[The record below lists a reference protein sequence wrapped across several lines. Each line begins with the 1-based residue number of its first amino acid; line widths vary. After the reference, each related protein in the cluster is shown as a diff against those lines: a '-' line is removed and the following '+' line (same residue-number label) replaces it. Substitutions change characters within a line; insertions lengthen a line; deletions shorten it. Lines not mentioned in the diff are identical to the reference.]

1 MTPVIKLSKAE
12 RNIKEKKRRLQMKDL
27 YANLADLLPDPQSN
41 KLSVAEILKEATS
54 YIQQLQRNGEL
65 LERKKALLKGD
76 DDIDH
81 KTSNIIG
88 SSSNLPIINF
98 TTSDSILE
106 VNLVSAL
113 NKNFML
119 YEIINVLLEE
129 GAEVVHA
136 AHTNAGD
143 KSIYVVKSKAISSRI
158 GVETS
163 RVEER
168 LKELIF

>member
-1 MTPVIKLSKAE
+1 MNGL
-12 RNIKEKKRRLQMKDL
+12 LG
-27 YANLADLLPDPQSN
+27 NLADLLPHPQPSN
-41 KLSVAEILKEATS
+41 ELSVAETLNEATG

-76 DDIDH
+76 DH
-81 KTSNIIG
+81 KISNIIG

-119 YEIINVLLEE
+119 YEMITVLQEE

-136 AHTNAGD
+136 AHTSD
-143 KSIYVVKSKAISSRI
+143 KTIYVIKSKAISSRI

-168 LKELIF
+168 LKELVY

>member
-1 MTPVIKLSKAE
+1 MSNPFAGT
-12 RNIKEKKRRLQMKDL
+12 
-27 YANLADLLPDPQSN
+27 ADQGSEEVVVVH
-41 KLSVAEILKEATS
+41 LSVAEILKEATS

-98 TTSDSILE
+98 TTLDSILE

-136 AHTNAGD
+136 AHINAGD
-143 KSIYVVKSKAISSRI
+143 KSIYVIKSKDAKR
-158 GVETS
+158 
-163 RVEER
+163 R
-168 LKELIF
+168 LSVRESVWKLQEWKKDLKNLFSDTLHYLIALPDQ

>member
-1 MTPVIKLSKAE
+1 
-12 RNIKEKKRRLQMKDL
+12 MKGL
-27 YANLADLLPDPQSN
+27 YGNLADLLPDPQSS

-54 YIQQLQRNGEL
+54 YIQQLQRNREL

-76 DDIDH
+76 DHDH

-98 TTSDSILE
+98 TTLDSILE

-119 YEIINVLLEE
+119 YEIITVLQEE

-136 AHTNAGD
+136 AHVNAGD
-143 KSIYVVKSKAISSRI
+143 KTIYVIKSKAISSRI

>member
-1 MTPVIKLSKAE
+1 
-12 RNIKEKKRRLQMKDL
+12 MKGL
-27 YANLADLLPDPQSN
+27 LGNLADLLPDPQHSN
-41 KLSVAEILKEATS
+41 KLSVAEILNEATS
-54 YIQQLQRNGEL
+54 YIEQLQRNGEL

-76 DDIDH
+76 DDH

-98 TTSDSILE
+98 RTLDSILE

-119 YEIINVLLEE
+119 YEIIAVLQGE

-136 AHTNAGD
+136 AHINAGD
-143 KSIYVVKSKAISSRI
+143 KTIYVIKSKAISSRI